1 VSGLQQEVPARAG
14 EAAGADGPPHAG
26 AIPPRGL
33 GYLASLSLAT
43 LGVVYGDIGTSP
55 LYAMR
60 ECFFGEAGIAPT
72 PANVMGV
79 LSLIVW
85 TLIVVIS
92 IKYLAFI
99 LRADNRGEGGIMALL
114 ALVGSERQRH
124 PLFIFLGLFGAAL
137 LYGDGMITPA
147 ISVLSAVEGLG
158 VATEVFHPYIVPI
171 TVVLLI
177 GLFVVQ
183 RHGTARVGAVFGPVT
198 LVWFVVLAALG
209 IGGIMD
215 APQVLAAVSPTYA
228 ISFFMHNGTSGFF
241 VLGGVFLVTTGGEAL
256 YADMGH
262 VGKRPIRLMWFTV
275 VLPGLLLNYFGQ
287 GALLLRDPD
296 AGHNPFYHLAPEWA
310 LYPLVT
316 LAAMATIIASQAV
329 ISGAFSLT
337 RQAIRLGYCP
347 PLEVTHT
354 SSAEIGQIYIA
365 RINWVLMVATI
376 GLVLG
381 FRSSSNL
388 AAAYGVAVATT
399 MVITTMLFFVLTRE
413 LWHWP
418 LWQAALLCGGLL
430 AVDVAF
436 FGANA
441 VKLFDLASGSEL
453 QTLPRTAISTGGA
466 SSSFLAFSPDSTTL
480 AVVLGDTVKLFNV
493 ASGQE
498 TGTIVSKGTQSI
510 LFSPDGQS
518 LYAGGW
524 NGITVWDVASG
535 AQIRSMGD
543 MSSQGNCLA
552 LSPDGTL
559 LASGGSFDQP
569 IVLWEA
575 ATGRQL
581 RTFAGHTGGI
591 KRLIFS
597 PDGKLLASSAGDVT
611 IKLWDVASGKVLQTL
626 VGHTQAATDLA
637 FSPDGATM
645 VSIGYD
651 QGVWLWG
658 LPK

>member
-1 VSGLQQEVPARAG
+1 MSGRLEMHARVG
-14 EAAGADGPPHAG
+14 EAAGVDGPTHAG
-26 AIPPRGL
+26 GSAPRGP
-33 GYLASLSLAT
+33 GYVVSLSLAT

-60 ECFFGEAGIAPT
+60 ECFFGEAAVAPT
-72 PANVMGV
+72 PANVLGV

-99 LRADNRGEGGIMALL
+99 LRADNRGEGGIMALM
-114 ALVGSERQRH
+114 ALVGGDRQRH

-183 RHGTARVGAVFGPVT
+183 RHGTARVGSVFGPVT
-198 LVWFVVLAALG
+198 LVWFVVLAMLG
-209 IGGIMD
+209 IGGIME

-228 ISFFMHNGTSGFF
+228 IGFFMHNGASGFF

-262 VGKRPIRLMWFTV
+262 FGKRPIRLMWFAV

-316 LAAMATIIASQAV
+316 LAAMATIIASQAI

-337 RQAIRLGYCP
+337 RQAIRLGYSP

-365 RINWVLMVATI
+365 RVNWVLMVATI

-399 MVITTMLFFVLTRE
+399 MVITTMLFFVVTRE

-418 LWQAALLCGGLL
+418 LWQAGLLCGGLL
-430 AVDVAF
+430 AVDFAF

-441 VKLFDLASGSEL
+441 AKLFEGGWFPVAVGLVVVTVMSTWKRGRELLGARLRADVLPIDLFLQDLELNPPLRVPGAAIFMTAHPEGVPNTVLHNLKHNKVLHARVAFLTIKTAEVPYVSEAQRLEVVELGAGISRLIGHYGFKEDPNVGELLDLARQRGFAFPLMETTFFLGRETLIPSKQPGMALWREWLFALVSRNAQPVRALFRIPPNRVVEL
-453 QTLPRTAISTGGA
+453 
-466 SSSFLAFSPDSTTL
+466 
-480 AVVLGDTVKLFNV
+480 
-493 ASGQE
+493 
-498 TGTIVSKGTQSI
+498 GTQVE
-510 LFSPDGQS
+510 L
-518 LYAGGW
+518 
-524 NGITVWDVASG
+524 
-535 AQIRSMGD
+535 
-543 MSSQGNCLA
+543 
-552 LSPDGTL
+552 
-559 LASGGSFDQP
+559 
-569 IVLWEA
+569 
-575 ATGRQL
+575 
-581 RTFAGHTGGI
+581 
-591 KRLIFS
+591 
-597 PDGKLLASSAGDVT
+597 
-611 IKLWDVASGKVLQTL
+611 
-626 VGHTQAATDLA
+626 
-637 FSPDGATM
+637 
-645 VSIGYD
+645 
-651 QGVWLWG
+651 
-658 LPK
+658 

>member
-1 VSGLQQEVPARAG
+1 MSGLQQEGAARAG
-14 EAAGADGPPHAG
+14 EAGGADGSPHAS
-26 AIPPRGL
+26 AVPPPGL

-60 ECFFGEAGIAPT
+60 ECFFGESAIAPT
-72 PANVMGV
+72 PANVMGI

-85 TLIVVIS
+85 TLIIVIS

-114 ALVGSERQRH
+114 ALVGSERERH

-158 VATEVFHPYIVPI
+158 VATEMFHPYIVPI

-329 ISGAFSLT
+329 ITGAFSLT

-365 RINWVLMVATI
+365 RVNWVLMVATI
-376 GLVLG
+376 WLVLA

-418 LWQAALLCGGLL
+418 LWQSALLCGALL
-430 AVDVAF
+430 TVDLAF

-441 VKLFDLASGSEL
+441 VKLFEGGWFPVSVGLVVVTVMSTWKRGRELLGARLRADVLPIDLFLQDLELNPPVRVPGAAIFMTAHPEGVPNTVLHNLKHNKVLHKRVAFLTIKTAEVPYVSTDQRLEIIELGAGICRLIGHYGFKEDPDIDELLDLAHQRGLEFRLMETTFFFGRETLIPSKHPGMALWREGLFALVSRNAQPVRALFRIPPNRVVEL
-453 QTLPRTAISTGGA
+453 
-466 SSSFLAFSPDSTTL
+466 
-480 AVVLGDTVKLFNV
+480 
-493 ASGQE
+493 
-498 TGTIVSKGTQSI
+498 GTQVE
-510 LFSPDGQS
+510 L
-518 LYAGGW
+518 
-524 NGITVWDVASG
+524 
-535 AQIRSMGD
+535 
-543 MSSQGNCLA
+543 
-552 LSPDGTL
+552 
-559 LASGGSFDQP
+559 
-569 IVLWEA
+569 
-575 ATGRQL
+575 
-581 RTFAGHTGGI
+581 
-591 KRLIFS
+591 
-597 PDGKLLASSAGDVT
+597 
-611 IKLWDVASGKVLQTL
+611 
-626 VGHTQAATDLA
+626 
-637 FSPDGATM
+637 
-645 VSIGYD
+645 
-651 QGVWLWG
+651 
-658 LPK
+658 